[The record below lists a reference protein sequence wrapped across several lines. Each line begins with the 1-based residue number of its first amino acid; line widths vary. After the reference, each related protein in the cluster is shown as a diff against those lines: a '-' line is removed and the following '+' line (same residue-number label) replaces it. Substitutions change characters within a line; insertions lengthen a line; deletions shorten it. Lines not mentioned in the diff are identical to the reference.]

1 MSRSDTVDPY
11 MLDYT
16 DAQTVVAKAR
26 DELAA
31 GHDKK
36 AAELLTDAA
45 YQTRDP
51 EIERQVREL
60 AARGLSARVDSVR
73 AAGTRS
79 SELSRACKRLRIRD
93 RRPRSK
99 A

>member
-1 MSRSDTVDPY
+1 MSGSDMVDPY

-31 GHDKK
+31 GHDRQ

-60 AARGLSARVDSVR
+60 TARGLERAGRFGKGRWKEIIRIVDSLQAVKDHGPPS
-73 AAGTRS
+73 A
-79 SELSRACKRLRIRD
+79 
-93 RRPRSK
+93 K